1 MRVSPLSG
9 RRLTARWPSAAGAV
23 VCIVFTIAASLSAW
37 RLTDAQAPP
46 TDSPRFDVASVKPHR
61 ANDNVMFALQFHEGG
76 RFTSTGSLRMLI
88 RTAYGLQERQL
99 VGGPD
104 WADRDL
110 YEIAARAEG
119 SPSPDTMRRMLRAL
133 LAERFLLRVRTENR
147 EMPIY
152 ALVVKEQGRL
162 NATIADC
169 DALTAGARRGPP
181 PVAPAPG
188 ERPSCGIWFGPGRLA
203 AGGLTMTALA
213 TNLSLWVDR
222 VVTDRTGLSGA
233 YDLELRW
240 RPDRLPQMPTPLS
253 TSDTF
258 TVGGVDPDAPDLFT
272 ALEEQLGLKLDAQ
285 RGPGEVFVV
294 ERAGRPTPD

>member
-9 RRLTARWPSAAGAV
+9 WRLTARWVSAAGAV
-23 VCIVFTIAASLSAW
+23 VCIVFTIAASLS
-37 RLTDAQAPP
+37 AQAPP

-61 ANDNVMFALQFHEGG
+61 ANDDVMFALQFHEGG

-88 RTAYGLQERQL
+88 RTAYGVQEHQL

-104 WADRDL
+104 WAERDL
-110 YEIAARAEG
+110 YDIAARAEG

-152 ALVVKEQGRL
+152 ALVVKEQGRM

-169 DALTAGARRGPP
+169 DALTAGARRGPHP
-181 PVAPAPG
+181 AAPAPG

-240 RPDRLPQMPTPLS
+240 RPDRLPQTPTPLS

-258 TVGGVDPDAPDLFT
+258 TVGGVDADAPDLFT

-285 RGPGEVFVV
+285 KGPGEVFVV
-294 ERAGRPTPD
+294 ERAGRPIPD